1 MRKMTRVDAT
11 PDFEFK
17 GHFEGHKVNWGQN
30 VGFYFR
36 DDLNAILVDLYKSV
50 RILQL
55 RQVLAEI

>member
-11 PDFEFK
+11 LDFEFK

-36 DDLNAILVDLYKSV
+36 DDLNSI
-50 RILQL
+50 
-55 RQVLAEI
+55 